1 MSKNPLAE
9 LYTQG
14 QSAWLDNIHR
24 EMIQSGELEQMIR
37 EDALKG
43 ITSNP
48 TIFQKAIAS
57 GSRYQD
63 SIAGM
68 LQTKNDYNARDLF
81 YQLAID
87 DIQHAAD
94 LLKPVYEETKFCD
107 GLVSI
112 EVSPELAYDT
122 EGTIKE
128 ARHLHNTVN
137 RPNVMIKVPATKE
150 GLPAIETLIAEG
162 ISINATL
169 LFSVERYKDV
179 AKAFLRGLETRAAN
193 GNDLAHVASV
203 ASFFVSRVDV
213 LVDKLLEEK
222 LSTANDQQRNS
233 ISTLKG
239 GIAIANAKLA
249 YKIYQELFSSDHF
262 KSLKAKGAQT
272 QRLLWASTG
281 VKNPDY
287 RDVLYIEE
295 LIGPDTVNTMPPAT
309 MAAFKE
315 HGNVALT
322 LTRDT
327 DQAQQAISTL
337 GSLGLDLNAI
347 TDQLEKDGVRLF
359 IESFNALL
367 ESIQSS
373 MQQIQQQAKGS

>member
-1 MSKNPLAE
+1 MSKNPLEE
-9 LYTQG
+9 LYSQG

-57 GSRYQD
+57 GTRYQD
-63 SIAGM
+63 SIASM

-137 RPNVMIKVPATKE
+137 RPNVMIKVPATKA

-179 AKAFLRGLETRAAN
+179 AKAFLRGLKTRAAN

-222 LSTANDQQRNS
+222 LSTASDQQHN
-233 ISTLKG
+233 TLTALKG

-249 YKIYQELFSSDHF
+249 YKVYEALFSSDQF
-262 KSLKAKGAQT
+262 KSLKTKGAQT

-347 TDQLEKDGVRLF
+347 TDQLEKEGVKLF
-359 IESFNALL
+359 IESFNSLL

-373 MQQIQQQAKGS
+373 MQQIQQQATGS

>member
-1 MSKNPLAE
+1 MSKNPLE
-9 LYTQG
+9 QLYSQG

-48 TIFQKAIAS
+48 TIFQKAIAN
-57 GSRYQD
+57 GTRYQD
-63 SIAGM
+63 SISGM

-94 LLKPVYEETKFCD
+94 LLKPVYEETNFCD

-122 EGTIKE
+122 EATIKE

-137 RPNVMIKVPATKE
+137 RPNVMIKVPATKA

-162 ISINATL
+162 ISVNATL

-222 LSTANDQQRNS
+222 LSTANDQQRNT
-233 ISTLKG
+233 ITTLKA

-249 YKIYQELFSSDHF
+249 YKVFEELFSSDQF
-262 KSLKAKGAQT
+262 KPLQTKGAQT

-347 TDQLEKDGVRLF
+347 TDQLEKEGVRLF